1 MIGFKTTV
9 HWYRIFSSLEEA
21 NARIAP
27 NRAIAM
33 NVAGKKI
40 CIAHSGEGIFA
51 IQDKCPH
58 NGFPLSNG
66 MCTEDNAIVC
76 PVHRYRFDLRT
87 GRAKSGLGDA
97 GRVYPVEVRTDGVY
111 LGIETTKFSLF

>member
-1 MIGFKTTV
+1 MFFKTIV
-9 HWYRIFSSLEEA
+9 NWYKIFSSEEEA
-21 NARIAP
+21 KNRILLD
-27 NRAIAM
+27 RAISM
-33 NVAGKKI
+33 NVGGKKI
-40 CIAHSGEGIFA
+40 CIANTKEGLFA

-66 MCTEDNAIVC
+66 TCTDDIAIVC
-76 PVHRYRFDLRT
+76 PVHRYRFDLKT

-97 GRVYPVEVRTDGVY
+97 GYVYPIQVRENGVY